1 MPDAASKMI
10 LRIMVAP
17 LILLASVVTALSF
30 PLKAC
35 ELANPLV
42 RTRTPHIQRRDLLNS
57 LAVVGIPI
65 LVLKPA
71 RAELVG
77 EGEQRMVLRQKPTA
91 PVGALL
97 PAIQQ
102 RLLLEAAL
110 KLVSSS
116 WDESSKQQLQSILPP
131 LDEQSSKLGT
141 KQDVRVLKRYNPAK
155 ILRGDLTRAAM
166 NVYTTNLNYN
176 NLLSNP
182 NDAYSVTDPKWKK
195 SYIRANDGL
204 PDIQKVIGADLDFA
218 FSPAI
223 SARILVA
230 IMPDICPT
238 ASHLCKRTELSFL
251 SLLSMGG
258 GASKEVTAPSE

>member
-1 MPDAASKMI
+1 
-10 LRIMVAP
+10 
-17 LILLASVVTALSF
+17 
-30 PLKAC
+30 
-35 ELANPLV
+35 
-42 RTRTPHIQRRDLLNS
+42 

-65 LVLKPA
+65 SVLKPA

-116 WDESSKQQLQSILPP
+116 WDESSKQELQSILPP

-166 NVYTTNLNYN
+166 NLYTTNLNYN
-176 NLLSNP
+176 NLRRNP

-204 PDIQKVIGADLDFA
+204 PDIQKVIGADLDLRNLYRNQVELNMDDAAAELYATDCNQEELRNLLTGATEA
-218 FSPAI
+218 FDQWLD
-223 SARILVA
+223 RIRYGDVRDALEAALTGQTTHVYDSWA
-230 IMPDICPT
+230 AGFIPPQT
-238 ASHLCKRTELSFL
+238 GEGS
-251 SLLSMGG
+251 
-258 GASKEVTAPSE
+258 